1 VPCAA
6 PSSSTVNNYGTG
18 VENVTATNRTENILL
33 KNLSKLP
40 MNWLGCFSD
49 CHAYVQARVPPSA
62 MALSG
67 GRIQ

>member
-1 VPCAA
+1 
-6 PSSSTVNNYGTG
+6 
-18 VENVTATNRTENILL
+18 VTATNRTENILL